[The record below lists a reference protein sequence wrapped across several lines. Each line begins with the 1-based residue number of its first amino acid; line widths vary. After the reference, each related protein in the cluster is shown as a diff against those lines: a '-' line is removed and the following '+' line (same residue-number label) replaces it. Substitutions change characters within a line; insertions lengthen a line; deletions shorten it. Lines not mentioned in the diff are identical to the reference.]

1 MEENSQYEG
10 LPEETEDVDEML
22 SPTKLPTP
30 PLPTKLPTKLPTPPL
45 PTTDF
50 IPSQSFS
57 GERSGYV
64 FKMDTKGIGYYADH
78 HGFQMDGFQ
87 MDGFPSEPRR
97 DDRHVSFS
105 KNEILIYN
113 PQETPNETGTRNR
126 NRTKI

>member
-1 MEENSQYEG
+1 MEENSQNEG
-10 LPEETEDVDEML
+10 LPEETEDVGEML
-22 SPTKLPTP
+22 SPTKLPT
-30 PLPTKLPTKLPTPPL
+30 KL

-78 HGFQMDGFQ
+78 RGFQMDGF
-87 MDGFPSEPRR
+87 GGEPRR

>member
-1 MEENSQYEG
+1 MEENSHDEG
-10 LPEETEDVDEML
+10 LPEETEDVEEML
-22 SPTKLPTP
+22 SPTKLPT
-30 PLPTKLPTKLPTPPL
+30 KL

-78 HGFQMDGFQ
+78 RGVHMDGFR
-87 MDGFPSEPRR
+87 GEPRG